1 VKKGRP
7 DRVTVEVP
15 AWIIG
20 LGDRANQ
27 SALVLVAAAAGG
39 LAGLGIAWSGVAAT
53 LDVWRQVPFL
63 ASGALGGVA
72 VTGVCLGLVAVER
85 ERRAGAVDR
94 LWLDAAIQSASEMA
108 DALPVALAS
117 LAAKDRPQL
126 VTNGRTVHR
135 PDCRM
140 AAGRNLDPVEPDV
153 RAGLRACLIC
163 RP

>member
-1 VKKGRP
+1 
-7 DRVTVEVP
+7 VTLEVP
-15 AWIIG
+15 AWIMG

-63 ASGALGGVA
+63 ASGALGGTA
-72 VTGVCLGLVAVER
+72 VTGVCLGLVAVQR
-85 ERRAGAVDR
+85 ERRSAAVDR
-94 LWLDAAIQSASEMA
+94 LWLDAAIRSASDLA
-108 DALPVALAS
+108 DRVPIALAS
-117 LAAKDRPQL
+117 FAAKNRLQL

-140 AAGRNLDPVEPDV
+140 AAGRTLEPVEAEA
-153 RAGLRACLIC
+153 RAGLRPCLIC